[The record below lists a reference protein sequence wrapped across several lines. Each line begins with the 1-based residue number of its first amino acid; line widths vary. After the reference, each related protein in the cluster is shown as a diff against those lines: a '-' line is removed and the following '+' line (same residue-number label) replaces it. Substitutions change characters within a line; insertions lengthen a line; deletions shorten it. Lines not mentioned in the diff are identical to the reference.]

1 MNKIVRFEEFSKNE
15 ELFHGYGSSKGEGGG
30 IGSKTA
36 DKIFRKIG
44 KFFGNTADI
53 LNDYLVSKVDDG
65 EITKGES
72 DSIFDM
78 LEYSCRDKKEA
89 EIVSMVDDKISEMK
103 G

>member
-36 DKIFRKIG
+36 DKIFRKVG
-44 KFFGNTADI
+44 KFFGNTADT
-53 LNDYLVSKVDDG
+53 LNDYLASKVDAN
-65 EITKGES
+65 EITQGES

-89 EIVSMVDDKISEMK
+89 EIVSMVDAKISEMK